1 MTNQYDFLKDVKLMI
16 AVPAYAGQI
25 SIQTHHSLL
34 DCLDKLIYQ
43 ARVHTRIEYL
53 EKESLITRGR
63 NRLAYRF
70 LKSDCT
76 HLLYVDADIEFEPF
90 DIIRLL
96 EADKP
101 LIGALYPVKE
111 INWATV
117 KLALQKNPQATP
129 AELSLAAG
137 RFAANF
143 HPSVKTTGVPIDKP
157 CLMENIATGFMLIQ
171 RDTFETL
178 KRVVPLRY
186 SGYEK
191 DDYYAFFDEGV
202 DNVNLELSEDYNFC
216 RLAATVGIETYALLD
231 IILNHVGTYLY
242 QGSIPYLASLEKK
255 P

>member
-1 MTNQYDFLKDVKLMI
+1 MKDVKLMI

-25 SIQTHHSLL
+25 SLQTHHSLL
-34 DCLDKLIYQ
+34 DSLDKLIYQ
-43 ARVHTRIEYL
+43 ARIHTRIEYL

-76 HLLYVDADIEFEPF
+76 HLLFLDADVEFEAW
-90 DIIRLL
+90 DIVRLL
-96 EADKP
+96 DAAKP
-101 LIGALYPVKE
+101 IIGGLYPVKE

-117 KLALQKNPQATP
+117 KLALQRNPNASP

-143 HPSVKTTGVPIDKP
+143 HPSTKTTGVPINQP
-157 CLMENIATGFMLIQ
+157 CLMENIATGFMLIK
-171 RDTFETL
+171 REVFEAL
-178 KRVVPLRY
+178 IASGNIPLRY

-202 DNVNLELSEDYNFC
+202 DENNLELSEDYNFC
-216 RLAATVGIETYALLD
+216 RQAANIGIETYALLD
-231 IILNHVGTYLY
+231 IILNHAGAYLY
-242 QGSIPYLASLEKK
+242 QGSIPYLATLEKK